1 MLRRFAI
8 SSLLLVTGFS
18 AGLVLTG
25 RMRTAS
31 ESLAETQVPAA
42 TPGAPARGP
51 KIERGQGHV
60 YGPSVTTPSGTTF
73 TLTGTS
79 AAPTSLTVKGIPAS
93 AVVVKKDAFSTAT
106 FG

>member
-1 MLRRFAI
+1 MFSGNTFTGAGAELFKIQDSDRFTF
-8 SSLLLVTGFS
+8 TGGS
-18 AGLVLTG
+18 
-25 RMRTAS
+25 
-31 ESLAETQVPAA
+31 A

-60 YGPSVTTPSGTTF
+60 YGPSVKTPSGTTF
-73 TLTGTS
+73 TLVGTS
-79 AAPTSLTVKGIPAS
+79 AEPTSLTVKGIPAS